1 MRAYTAVVV
10 CQFHD
15 GMVQVPIKMR
25 AYTAR
30 PLVGRPTEFGVG
42 AHKNEGIH
50 SAKECPDLTVSGKR
64 GHTQRRMRSQEIPLK

>member
-42 AHKNEGIH
+42 AHENKGIH
-50 SAKECPDLTVSGKR
+50 S
-64 GHTQRRMRSQEIPLK
+64 Q